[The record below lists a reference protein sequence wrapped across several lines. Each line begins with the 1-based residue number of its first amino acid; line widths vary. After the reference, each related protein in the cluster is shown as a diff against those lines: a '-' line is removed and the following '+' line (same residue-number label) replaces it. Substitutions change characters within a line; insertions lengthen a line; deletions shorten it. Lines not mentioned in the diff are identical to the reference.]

1 MSTPNIYRSSIV
13 SVQAGSK
20 AEAADDVGGDTLGVA
35 DGLVD
40 GEVTG
45 KIGFMDTLEAAEE
58 GAECCMR
65 ALAGSAVNL
74 PLAVTVI
81 VARPFLG

>member
-1 MSTPNIYRSSIV
+1 M
-13 SVQAGSK
+13 
-20 AEAADDVGGDTLGVA
+20 LGVA

-45 KIGFMDTLEAAEE
+45 EIGFMDALEAAEE

-81 VARPFLG
+81 VPSPFLG